1 MDNNPRFKLERM
13 NNQKDEYK
21 IVLYLDNLS
30 EFSNELGT
38 IPRERKDV
46 ITIAKQIVKVNY
58 PNLKVKMVKVII
70 GGIAVTSLPLVS
82 DNSPRVQAEERT
94 KSTITQDGSVYYQV
108 LSGDTLWNLSK
119 KFNTTI
125 DHIKRANHL
134 TSDILRLNQQL
145 IIPKAF
151 HTVETGDYL
160 TVLAKEYGTTVH
172 AIKTANGLTSDSTRL
187 GQILTI
193 PIVMN
198 AQGSNSVSSQSPPVA
213 TNKNQPTTYTVVP
226 GDTLSHIGK
235 RYGTTVEALR
245 STNQLTSDLLR
256 VGQTIT
262 IPKSGVSTPKP
273 DNKTPGPETSRYT
286 VVSGDNLSTIAK
298 RFGTTV
304 DVLRRTN
311 NLTTDLLRIG
321 QILTIST
328 GTAAKQEPV
337 QKQPTIPSITEQARS
352 TFTYKVRSGESLSVI
367 AKRFGVTVDAIRS
380 ANRLKSNVLQI
391 GQALKIPNGINGPT
405 NTSGNS
411 VTYKTHT
418 VVSGDNIWDL
428 SVRYGIPQTEL
439 LKANKLTSSSRLSI
453 GQKLKIPVHKI
464 GVKEVVSAK
473 HGEYLDWFSEAQ
485 YVFPI
490 GKIAKVT
497 DLSTG
502 KSFSIK
508 RTIGSGHADC
518 ETLTVND
525 SKIAKSV
532 WGGYSWIP
540 RAILVEVNG
549 RKIAGSMTFYPHERE
564 YIAGNG
570 ITGHFDVYFGDS
582 IRHKDGLLDRSH
594 QVQVERAAG
603 LR

>member
-1 MDNNPRFKLERM
+1 MDNYPRFKLERM
-13 NNQKDEYK
+13 NNQNDEYK
-21 IVLYLDNLS
+21 IILYLDNNLS

-38 IPRERKDV
+38 IARERKGV

-82 DNSPRVQAEERT
+82 ENSPRVQAEERT
-94 KSTITQDGSVYYQV
+94 NSTITQDGSVYYQV
-108 LSGDTLWNLSK
+108 LPGDTLWILSK

-125 DHIKRANHL
+125 HQIKRANHL

-172 AIKTANGLTSDSTRL
+172 AIKTANGLTSDSTKL

-198 AQGSNSVSSQSPPVA
+198 TQGSNSASSTSPTVA
-213 TNKNQPTTYTVVP
+213 TNKNQPTTYTVVR

-235 RYGTTVEALR
+235 RFGTTVEDLR
-245 STNQLTSDLLR
+245 STNQLTLDLLR

-262 IPKSGVSTPKP
+262 IPESGVSTPKS
-273 DNKTPGPETSRYT
+273 DNKTPGLETSRYT

-328 GTAAKQEPV
+328 GAAAN
-337 QKQPTIPSITEQARS
+337 PTTPSVTEQARS
-352 TFTYKVRSGESLSVI
+352 TFTYKVRSGDSLSVI

-380 ANRLKSNVLQI
+380 ANSLKSNVLQI

-411 VTYKTHT
+411 VSYKTHT
-418 VVSGDNIWDL
+418 VISGDNIWDL

-439 LKANKLTSSSRLSI
+439 LKANKLTSISSLSI

-464 GVKEVVSAK
+464 GVKEVISAK
-473 HGEYLDWFSEAQ
+473 NGEYLDWFSEAQ

-490 GKIAKVT
+490 GKTAKVT

-549 RKIAGSMTFYPHERE
+549 RKLAGSMTFYPHERE

-582 IRHKDGLLDRSH
+582 IRHKDGLPDQSH
-594 QVQVERAAG
+594 QAQVERAAG